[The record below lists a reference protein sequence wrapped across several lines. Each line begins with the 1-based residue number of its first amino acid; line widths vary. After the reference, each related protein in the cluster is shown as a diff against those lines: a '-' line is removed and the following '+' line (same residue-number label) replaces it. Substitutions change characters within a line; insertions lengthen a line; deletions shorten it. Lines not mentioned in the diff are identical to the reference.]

1 MVLLNFAL
9 RLVQKTRP
17 MLSTN
22 QMQNLKQSRIDLSLF
37 PRFKQFTSFH
47 FELLLVNND
56 VNLFLTSV

>member
-9 RLVQKTRP
+9 RLVRKTRP

-22 QMQNLKQSRIDLSLF
+22 QMQNLKQSRIGLSLF

>member
-9 RLVQKTRP
+9 RLVQKTCP
-17 MLSTN
+17 ILSTN
-22 QMQNLKQSRIDLSLF
+22 QMQNLKQSRIGLSLF
-37 PRFKQFTSFH
+37 PRFKQFTYFH